1 MPVVQKL
8 LMTGLPPR
16 DDEAWQQTR
25 VRKTLWPPQPGT
37 RRWRLKFGAELVC
50 VRYRQSTDRRY
61 RFTTIEVVV
70 DHAPVREWAPATLD
84 CEMAVGRMSA
94 RWRKVLLGVGALWDA
109 ERQVWRMST
118 AMARAAGVIGQPA
131 FRRGRA

>member
-8 LMTGLPPR
+8 LMAGLPPR

-50 VRYRQSTDRRY
+50 VRYRQTSDRRY

-70 DHAPVREWAPATLD
+70 DHRPIGARGRERLD
-84 CEMAVGRMSA
+84 CVFRVGRLSA
-94 RWRKVLLGVGALWDA
+94 RWQRPLLAAGATWDTGTK
-109 ERQVWRMST
+109 VWRLSRK
-118 AMARAAGVIGQPA
+118 MARLLQVTEHPA
-131 FRRGRA
+131 FCGPGE

>member
-8 LMTGLPPR
+8 LMAGLPPR

-37 RRWRLKFGAELVC
+37 RRWRLTFGPELVC
-50 VRYRQSTDRRY
+50 VRYRQSSDRRY

-70 DHAPVREWAPATLD
+70 DHAPVRERAPAKLD
-84 CEMAVGRMSA
+84 CEFAVGRMSA
-94 RWRKVLLGVGALWDA
+94 TWRRVLLGVGAKWDA
-109 ERQVWRMST
+109 QARVWRLGL
-118 AMARAAGVIGQPA
+118 AMARAAGITEHPE
-131 FRRGRA
+131 FRRGRG